1 MPPSTNPYFQDTY
14 LSQPY
19 DGTRTWPPSFDEF
32 KETRIAS
39 VRIEDIPTRLEEKH
53 HRIWYIWEP
62 NSAIVTLT
70 GPLKESIQIA
80 DMLYTVDTHLHQFSV
95 KDDERAEL
103 DHAFIRLM
111 EHWEKFEDILCYWA
125 KKELPQMPEADASDG
140 LYMIEE
146 ARFIPILGRFF
157 EALET
162 YSRPPFVEDLKE
174 FIKTTTVL
182 IKKFREMISEEALS

>member
-1 MPPSTNPYFQDTY
+1 
-14 LSQPY
+14 
-19 DGTRTWPPSFDEF
+19 
-32 KETRIAS
+32 
-39 VRIEDIPTRLEEKH
+39 
-53 HRIWYIWEP
+53 
-62 NSAIVTLT
+62 
-70 GPLKESIQIA
+70 
-80 DMLYTVDTHLHQFSV
+80 
-95 KDDERAEL
+95 
-103 DHAFIRLM
+103 M

-162 YSRPPFVEDLKE
+162 YSRPPFVEGLKE